1 MEESPVALPIKQ
13 EPVDSCSFDG
23 STFPDV
29 ANQEVAGSNKHDFN
43 EPPQEEAGDEYPTHW
58 QAADGLVSI
67 GHAARIKQQIRG
79 RLYVCSECDYQ
90 ASRADVIKHQRLHT
104 RARPYV
110 CLLCNFAGTQN
121 SHLRS
126 HFKRHHS
133 APLDEDNH
141 MVIPQSHFICQE
153 CQIIFPTQ
161 EKLQSHLSN
170 SHTNDEQNPSNNEE
184 GDNRENTQVDSLQ
197 KNHVGQPNGAL
208 ESVIHVNNT
217 VHRDNEQRS
226 PPRSDSCTTSKNKI
240 ISSSNILPPT
250 EQRVSTRSA
259 QMLQDDSDCSS
270 KGTRFNS
277 DIAYLQSVFTNNQE
291 SQSTLSSKESV
302 ENTQS
307 SFTQSNVFEHRT
319 SRTEESPTSIE
330 DSLTQQY
337 AAVASSNSSEYKSLA
352 YANDDHVP
360 PSSTC
365 SEGLATVGSGSSSRA
380 KKTFTCSECGYRGG
394 KKDVQKHLTVHT
406 GFRPYVCLQCGHT
419 TAQNNH
425 MRKHF
430 QRIHPGQEAEF
441 DVRTDEFYICSS
453 CLYFFLT
460 QKRFNKH
467 FDMGTCARGW
477 PDTSSRSD
485 AVSQNHAIPQNQ
497 TLFHPQTT
505 AVNTKDYEDERD
517 IRIPETSYN
526 FSNSLEEGHHPTQ
539 RNRQRKNT
547 EPKCAKTNGTT
558 NIPQNA
564 HPDVINLFRRSINI
578 GNNYEELRTE
588 EAMSWSTELPSHEPT
603 RTSVS
608 DVNHASLPSLVET
621 RSRSNKTHSN
631 QEKSSSNSR
640 NSTSRLLQNSTTSA
654 SYRKTRSRSHQNGG
668 EPFSQEDPKTTHS
681 SVDDTG
687 AMNSQTVGNAAAV
700 PLHSVSLECSTVDAE
715 QNCDKDVHS
724 TNAECQS
731 SVPRNI
737 RKAARRSL
745 QKYTQAQKR
754 QRKTYHDA
762 PDNNRGKP
770 IKPFIWHFQGRSY
783 ITYEIAG
790 KTSRSLPKDDRQMAC
805 NFCPYKTS
813 KKELL
818 RLHMRRHLWM
828 S

>member
-13 EPVDSCSFDG
+13 EPVDSCSNDG
-23 STFPDV
+23 SAFPDV
-29 ANQEVAGSNKHDFN
+29 ANQEVAGSSKHDFS
-43 EPPQEEAGDEYPTHW
+43 EPPQEDAGDEYPTHW

-161 EKLQSHLSN
+161 EKLQSHLSD
-170 SHTNDEQNPSNNEE
+170 SHTNDEPPSNNKE
-184 GDNRENTQVDSLQ
+184 GENTENTQVDSLQ
-197 KNHVGQPNGAL
+197 KNHVGQPNRTL
-208 ESVIHVNNT
+208 ESVKHVNNT

-226 PPRSDSCTTSKNKI
+226 PPS
-240 ISSSNILPPT
+240 
-250 EQRVSTRSA
+250 
-259 QMLQDDSDCSS
+259 
-270 KGTRFNS
+270 
-277 DIAYLQSVFTNNQE
+277 
-291 SQSTLSSKESV
+291 
-302 ENTQS
+302 
-307 SFTQSNVFEHRT
+307 
-319 SRTEESPTSIE
+319 EE
-330 DSLTQQY
+330 
-337 AAVASSNSSEYKSLA
+337 
-352 YANDDHVP
+352 
-360 PSSTC
+360 
-365 SEGLATVGSGSSSRA
+365 LATAGSGSSSRA

-453 CLYFFLT
+453 L
-460 QKRFNKH
+460 
-467 FDMGTCARGW
+467 
-477 PDTSSRSD
+477 
-485 AVSQNHAIPQNQ
+485 
-497 TLFHPQTT
+497 
-505 AVNTKDYEDERD
+505 
-517 IRIPETSYN
+517 
-526 FSNSLEEGHHPTQ
+526 
-539 RNRQRKNT
+539 
-547 EPKCAKTNGTT
+547 
-558 NIPQNA
+558 
-564 HPDVINLFRRSINI
+564 
-578 GNNYEELRTE
+578 
-588 EAMSWSTELPSHEPT
+588 
-603 RTSVS
+603 
-608 DVNHASLPSLVET
+608 
-621 RSRSNKTHSN
+621 
-631 QEKSSSNSR
+631 
-640 NSTSRLLQNSTTSA
+640 
-654 SYRKTRSRSHQNGG
+654 
-668 EPFSQEDPKTTHS
+668 
-681 SVDDTG
+681 
-687 AMNSQTVGNAAAV
+687 
-700 PLHSVSLECSTVDAE
+700 DAE

-731 SVPRNI
+731 GVPRNI

-770 IKPFIWHFQGRSY
+770 IKPFVWHFQGRSY